1 VATVAS
7 HARCLHPKNLTK
19 PMNYITSKKG
29 VLILVLPLCLLF
41 ISCNQPDTVKSQE
54 VKTIEVKRTGGVT
67 VDPGGDQLA
76 EFFEGMAVSDSLDMA
91 YGVDLR
97 VRKAFQLSL
106 ETGEARYLA
115 PEGRGP
121 KELSNPVLLTMKN
134 ENEFL
139 IYDVALDQVAEYRDG
154 EIVNKYPGFT
164 SYGVWIRNF
173 NGFYYNGFIITGVVD
188 PEKVRAMDFDNAKP
202 LAFLD
207 FKNENL
213 EKKGDFSP
221 TIDRLD
227 SDSKYPVIYYD
238 SEYNTIFYLFIND
251 HTLMAYDLEQ
261 DEATALVSYKP
272 KPFRTKTISVQGSTA
287 GNMNA
292 AMELGLNISTASEI
306 DRIGD
311 QLVVVWKNLNEG
323 YYTNMGDLSS
333 GSVDYFGVLYDLPD
347 LTNPREFTL
356 PGKFHGVY
364 KNKLIITDN
373 YGAEELQLS
382 FYEFVQK

>member
-1 VATVAS
+1 
-7 HARCLHPKNLTK
+7 
-19 PMNYITSKKG
+19 MNYITSKKG
-29 VLILVLPLCLLF
+29 VLISVLPLCLLLF
-41 ISCNQPDTVKSQE
+41 SCSQADKDSQQE
-54 VKTIEVKRTGGVT
+54 RTTIEVERTGGVT

-76 EFFEGMAVSDSLDMA
+76 EFFEGMAISDSLDMA

-115 PEGRGP
+115 PEGKGP

-154 EIVNKYPGFT
+154 EIVNKYPGFA
-164 SYGVWIRNF
+164 SYDVWIRNF
-173 NGFYYNGFIITGVVD
+173 NGFYNNGFIITGVVD

-213 EKKGDFSP
+213 EQKGKFSP
-221 TIDRLD
+221 TIDKLD
-227 SDSKYPVIYYD
+227 SDSKYPVVYYD
-238 SEYNTIFYLFIND
+238 SEYNTVFYLFIND
-251 HTLMAYDLEQ
+251 HTVMAYDLEQ
-261 DEATALVSYKP
+261 DKTTALVGYKP

-292 AMELGLNISTASEI
+292 AMELGLNISTALEI
-306 DRIGD
+306 DRVAN
-311 QLVVVWKNLNEG
+311 QLVIVWANLNEG
-323 YYTNMGDLSS
+323 YYENMGDLSS

-364 KNKLIITDN
+364 KNKMLITDN